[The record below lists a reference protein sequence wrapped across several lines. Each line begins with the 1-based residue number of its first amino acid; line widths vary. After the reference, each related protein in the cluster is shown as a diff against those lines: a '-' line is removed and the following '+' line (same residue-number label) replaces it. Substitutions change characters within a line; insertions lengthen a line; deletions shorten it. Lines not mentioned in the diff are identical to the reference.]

1 MSVFQNA
8 VMALVNHPGRPF
20 SMSFLESRPLCLS
33 GKRKSA
39 CKIFF
44 NIDMDS
50 SSSSTP
56 SHCHSPVGLSFL
68 LCIVCI
74 AETFPI
80 LNKFLQLAPFP
91 SKASKVA
98 LLRLL
103 VSNVSLNYFAEYIST
118 FLFRRDVW
126 MARNKVNNL
135 QQQQVIMHAAD
146 QEDILLA
153 EERAA
158 NVSIVYVM
166 FVFGCSLLLPQ
177 LIL

>member
-1 MSVFQNA
+1 LKVDPYVCQVRGNLLAKYFSTSTWI
-8 VMALVNHPGRPF
+8 ALAHQHHP
-20 SMSFLESRPLCLS
+20 
-33 GKRKSA
+33 
-39 CKIFF
+39 
-44 NIDMDS
+44 
-50 SSSSTP
+50 TV
-56 SHCHSPVGLSFL
+56 HSPVGLSFL

-118 FLFRRDVW
+118 FLFRHDVW

-158 NVSIVYVM
+158 NVSIIYVM